1 MNFNCVNGGLQ
12 ISWLHILEP
21 NLTKVAPD
29 PTTPEELI
37 VRWAIQQLLP
47 SPSKQGG
54 ELAEN
59 NL

>member
-1 MNFNCVNGGLQ
+1 MEVSRYLGF
-12 ISWLHILEP
+12 ILEP